1 MCPVGPATGPH
12 SIYQATNTMKVPLL
26 DLSAQNGPLRADL
39 DRALAEVID
48 SHQFILGPAVG
59 RFEAAL
65 GEYLGGVGV
74 VGVSSGTDAL
84 LLSLMALGIKPG
96 DGVIVPGFTF
106 FATAGVVARLGAT
119 PLFADVDPVSFN
131 IDPDSVDK
139 LLARRDPP
147 ARPRAII
154 PVHLFGQGAD
164 MDALLDLAAC
174 YGQWVVEDAAQALS
188 AVYPAKDGLRP
199 LGAMGHAGC
208 FSFFPTK
215 NLGCFGDAGAVV
227 YGHEDLGARLRSMRV
242 HGADPGQKYLNRVV
256 GGNFRMDTLQAAV
269 LGVKLPHLNDWS
281 AGRRRNAARYRELFG
296 ATDLLD
302 RELVSLPTEVYAGCG
317 VENHH
322 IYNQFVVRVKDRD
335 RLLEHLAAAGIGCA
349 IYYPRPLHLQP
360 CFAFLGGREGDL
372 PVAEALCQDCL
383 ALPIY
388 AELTEEQQAYVVET
402 IRGFFA
408 GGDPAPW

>member
-1 MCPVGPATGPH
+1 
-12 SIYQATNTMKVPLL
+12 MKVPLL
-26 DLSAQNGPLRADL
+26 DLSAQNAPLRQDL
-39 DRALAEVID
+39 DQALAGVID
-48 SHQFILGPAVG
+48 SNQFILGPAV
-59 RFEAAL
+59 RDFEAAL

-139 LLARRDPP
+139 LLDRRDPP

-164 MDALLDLAAC
+164 MDALLSMAAF
-174 YGQWVVEDAAQALS
+174 YGQWLVEDAAQALS
-188 AVYPAKDGLRP
+188 AVYPAKDGFRP

-208 FSFFPTK
+208 YSFFPTK

-227 YGHEDLGARLRSMRV
+227 YGNEDLGKRLRSMRV
-242 HGADPGQKYLNRVV
+242 HGADPNEKYLNRMV
-256 GGNFRMDTLQAAV
+256 GANFRIDTVQAAV
-269 LGVKLPHLNDWS
+269 LGVKLAHLNDWS
-281 AGRRRNAARYRELFG
+281 AGRRANAARYRAMFG
-296 ATDLLD
+296 ATDLPD
-302 RELVSLPTEVYAGCG
+302 RELVSLPAEVYADCG
-317 VENHH
+317 VDNHH
-322 IYNQFVVRVKDRD
+322 IYNQFVIRAKDRD
-335 RLLEHLAAAGIGCA
+335 RLIEHLAGAGVGHA
-349 IYYPRPLHLQP
+349 VYYPRPLHLQP
-360 CFAFLGGREGDL
+360 CFAYLGGREGDL
-372 PVAEALCQDCL
+372 PVAEEICNDCL

-388 AELTEEQQAYVVET
+388 AELTGEQQAYVVET
-402 IRGFFA
+402 IQRFYA
-408 GGDPAPW
+408 

>member
-1 MCPVGPATGPH
+1 M
-12 SIYQATNTMKVPLL
+12 L
-26 DLSAQNGPLRADL
+26 DLSAQNGPLRQEL

-59 RFEAAL
+59 RFETAL

-84 LLSLMALGIKPG
+84 LLSLMALGVGQG

-131 IDPDSVDK
+131 LDPGSVQR
-139 LLARRDPP
+139 LLERQDLP

-164 MDALLDLAAC
+164 MDALLALA
-174 YGQWVVEDAAQALS
+174 GQYRLWVVEDAAQSLS
-188 AVYPAKDGLRP
+188 AVYPAADGFRP

-208 FSFFPTK
+208 YSFFPSK

-227 YGHEDLGARLRSMRV
+227 YAHEDLGARLRSMRV
-242 HGADPGQKYLNRVV
+242 HGADPRQKYLNRVV
-256 GGNFRMDTLQAAV
+256 GGNFRMDTVQAAV
-269 LGVKLPHLNDWS
+269 LKVKLAYLNDWS
-281 AGRRRNAARYRELFG
+281 AGRRRNAAGYRALFG
-296 ATDLLD
+296 ATDLLV
-302 RELVSLPTEVYAGCG
+302 RELVSLPREVHAGCG

-322 IYNQFVVRVKDRD
+322 IYNQFVVRVRDRD
-335 RLLEHLAAAGIGCA
+335 ALMDRLKEAGVGCA
-349 IYYPRPLHLQP
+349 
-360 CFAFLGGREGDL
+360 
-372 PVAEALCQDCL
+372 V
-383 ALPIY
+383 
-388 AELTEEQQAYVVET
+388 
-402 IRGFFA
+402 
-408 GGDPAPW
+408 

>member
-1 MCPVGPATGPH
+1 
-12 SIYQATNTMKVPLL
+12 MKVPLL
-26 DLSAQNGPLRADL
+26 DLSAQNGPLRQEL

-84 LLSLMALGIKPG
+84 LVSLMALGVGPG

-119 PLFADVDPVSFN
+119 PLFVDVDPVSFN
-131 IDPDSVDK
+131 LDPGSVER
-139 LLARRDPP
+139 LLARQDLP

-154 PVHLFGQGAD
+154 PVHLFGQAAD
-164 MDALLDLAAC
+164 MNALLALA
-174 YGQWVVEDAAQALS
+174 GQYRLWVVEDAAQAVS
-188 AVYPAKDGLRP
+188 AVYPAADGFRP

-208 FSFFPTK
+208 YSFFPTK

-227 YGHEDLGARLRSMRV
+227 YAQEELGDRLRSLRV
-242 HGADPGQKYLNRVV
+242 HGADPGQKYLNRLV

-269 LGVKLPHLNDWS
+269 LEVKLAHLNDWS

-302 RELVSLPTEVYAGCG
+302 RELVSLPAEVYAGCG
-317 VENHH
+317 VDNHH

-335 RLLEHLAAAGIGCA
+335 RLLDHLAAAGIGGA

-360 CFAFLGGREGDL
+360 CFAYLGGREGDL
-372 PVAEALCQDCL
+372 PVAEAVCDDCL

-402 IRGFFA
+402 IRGFYA
-408 GGDPAPW
+408 